1 MLTLYAGLMHQDGSL
16 TLTDVRSP
24 TLSIVCE
31 ACTRRRRYTL
41 ARLIDEYGDEKLTQ
55 LLRTLASCRKSHS
68 LSTHDG
74 CKLSMRG
81 LHFTTFLGL
90 ANVLPIAPYLR
101 WKQAL
106 NLASNRSPA
115 LQAWANDPAS
125 REAAE
130 LKPRGAIE

>member
-1 MLTLYAGLMHQDGSL
+1 
-16 TLTDVRSP
+16 
-24 TLSIVCE
+24 
-31 ACTRRRRYTL
+31 
-41 ARLIDEYGDEKLTQ
+41 
-55 LLRTLASCRKSHS
+55 
-68 LSTHDG
+68 
-74 CKLSMRG
+74 MRG

-130 LKPRGAIE
+130 LKPGGAIVGEDLPVSRPSCLALSDDEISAMQVAAPVDRLQRVRSGKPSPLEPEKCSGIGQGCSPALQISTCVPSSMTRLGGIWK

>member
-31 ACTRRRRYTL
+31 ACARRSRYTL

-74 CKLSMRG
+74 CKMVYE
-81 LHFTTFLGL
+81 GL
-90 ANVLPIAPYLR
+90 AFYNVLR
-101 WKQAL
+101 V
-106 NLASNRSPA
+106 
-115 LQAWANDPAS
+115 
-125 REAAE
+125 
-130 LKPRGAIE
+130 G